1 MAQESRTKK
10 TFLNAR
16 INTICYFVG
25 LLTAFFTRKILLDS
39 FGAEFIGL
47 TATLQG
53 FLGFLNLAELG
64 VGVAIGYV
72 LYKPIYDQNREKIIE
87 IISVLGYLYRMIG
100 FFILG
105 AGLVLSCFLP
115 LLFKDTNL
123 PLWIVFLG
131 FYAYLSSTLLTYFAN
146 YSISLLA
153 ADQKMYK
160 YTGVNQ
166 LVGSSKV
173 VLQMFLA
180 YYTKSLWLFL
190 AIELVFAVVNAVII
204 HRIVRRE
211 YPWLATQVSKGRVL
225 LKEYPDIMRYIKQL
239 FIHKLGEFVQYQT
252 QPLFIYAYVSLP
264 MVALYTNYTTITTRL
279 NVFLFGVFSSVRSS
293 IGNLVAEGDAEK
305 TWRIFKE
312 LFVGYLFVA
321 GVCSAS
327 IYYLIDDF
335 IAIWVGEQYVFA
347 GGEIALLIAC
357 NFFLLIARGPFD
369 HFLHS
374 YGLFSDVWAPFVEAA
389 LSLVCSLLLG
399 YYLGLAGVIAAP
411 ILPLLIIVYGW
422 KPYFLFSKGLKQ
434 PVIKYVGYL
443 FLGLIPIVIAYFVA
457 AFVTEQAV
465 AYMNTLT
472 GWWAWI
478 AQSAVFFVCHAGLT
492 CGMYLAVIPDFRHFV
507 GRFIKRRKA

>member
-25 LLTAFFTRKILLDS
+25 LLTAFFTRKLLLDNL
-39 FGAEFIGL
+39 GTEFMGL
-47 TATLQG
+47 TGTLQG
-53 FLGFLNLAELG
+53 FLGFLSLAELG
-64 VGVAIGYV
+64 VGSAIGYV

-146 YSISLLA
+146 YSISLLS

-166 LVGSSKV
+166 LVTSSRI
-173 VLQMFLA
+173 VLQMILA

-190 AIELVFAVVNAVII
+190 VIEVIFSVVNAVVIY
-204 HRIVRRE
+204 RIVRRE
-211 YPWLATQVSKGRVL
+211 YPWLETQVSRGRVL
-225 LKEYPDIMRYIKQL
+225 LKAYPEIMRYIKQL
-239 FIHKLGEFVQYQT
+239 FIHRLAAFVQYQT
-252 QPLFIYAYVSLP
+252 QPLFIYGYVSLP

-279 NVFLFGVFSSVRSS
+279 QGFIYSVLASTNGG
-293 IGNLVAEGDAEK
+293 IGNMVSEGNIEK
-305 TWRIFKE
+305 IWRIFKG
-312 LFVGYLFVA
+312 LFLVHLFVA
-321 GVCSAS
+321 GVCSVS
-327 IYYLIDDF
+327 IYYLIDGF
-335 IAIWVGEQYVFA
+335 IVLWVGEQYVLA
-347 GGEIALLIAC
+347 GSAVAFLIAL
-357 NFFLLIARGPFD
+357 NFFLLIARGTFD
-369 HFLHS
+369 QFLHS
-374 YGLFSDVWAPFVEAA
+374 YGLFYDVWAPFVEAI
-389 LSLVCSLLLG
+389 LSLLCSAILG
-399 YYLGLAGVIAAP
+399 YYFGLEGVIAAP
-411 ILPLLIIVYGW
+411 IFPLLIIIYGW

-434 PVIKYVGYL
+434 PIIKYVGYL
-443 FLGLIPIVIAYFVA
+443 FLGLIPIVVAYFVA

-492 CGMYLAVIPDFRHFV
+492 CGIYLAVIPDFRHFV